1 MNNLRSVFICDDRF
15 CEHLISENVF
25 IGGGYDTRIN
35 GENVCRIDSSFNFNK
50 LTIFDNTVWFSVFY
64 ASGVVDDNTYIWVDF
79 LGAEPLTAKFDL
91 HTTRQ
96 HGYDSVFWTITLIFM
111 GIV

>member
-1 MNNLRSVFICDDRF
+1 MTLVLMVKMFAG
-15 CEHLISENVF
+15 L
-25 IGGGYDTRIN
+25 TRPY
-35 GENVCRIDSSFNFNK
+35 NFNK